1 MIPMSIW
8 TPGGEHEV
16 PRETQPEPG
25 AAAPGEAPDLS
36 GIELPDGRSIEDLTP
51 EERAQLEQIAAEMAE
66 TRRQLVEA
74 PASTVI
80 ANHAMGLYELA
91 AIHLSQEPPN
101 LVEAKLAIDATAAL
115 VEGLEGRLEE
125 AEPTLRNALQQLQ
138 LAYVQLSED
147 PPPAETAP

>member
-1 MIPMSIW
+1 MSIW

-16 PRETQPEPG
+16 PREPQPEPG
-25 AAAPGEAPDLS
+25 TAAPGGPGEAPDLS
-36 GIELPDGRSIEDLTP
+36 GIELPDGRSIEDLSP

-66 TRRQLVEA
+66 TRRQLAEA

-101 LVEAKLAIDATAAL
+101 FPEAKLAIDATAAL
-115 VEGLEGRLEE
+115 VEGLEGRLDDAE
-125 AEPTLRNALQQLQ
+125 ATLRDAVQQLQ
-138 LAYVQLSED
+138 LAYVQLSE
-147 PPPAETAP
+147 ES